1 MLIGREGE
9 CARIDELLDRARMGR
24 SGALVIRGEAGIG
37 KTALLEYAAE
47 RAEEM
52 TVVRTLGVESEAE
65 LEFSSLLDVCRP
77 LLGFLGELP
86 EPHAEALRA
95 ALDLGPA
102 VTVDRFAIGAATLGL
117 LAAAAEAAPLLV
129 LVDDAHWLDPSSA
142 DALLFAT
149 RRLQADRALILLA
162 TREGE
167 GRQLE
172 TPGIEVMLLAGL
184 SPDAATGLLRER
196 AELTPEVAD
205 RLYEATGGNPLA
217 LLELPTQLSAEQ
229 IAGVAPLEEPLP
241 AGSTVELAFAR
252 RANALPAESRRA
264 LLVAAVS
271 RSAAVEPVIGAFD
284 ELGLSATALEPAE
297 DAGLVRLSGERL
309 EFRHPLVRS
318 AVYHAAP
325 PSERRAAHRAL
336 ADSLA
341 RDDDHPLR
349 AWHLAAGALGPDEEI
364 AAALEA
370 VADRARG
377 RNAHPE
383 AAVAL
388 EKAARLTP
396 DPAARVRRFA
406 QAAEAAWVVTDS
418 GRTLGLIEAAEDGPA
433 GPAERARLLALR
445 GVIERR
451 VGLQS
456 TARDFLLEAAAMTA
470 EESPRDAANILVSAT
485 SVTFFAGDL
494 AAAVEVARR
503 LRDLAPRDGTELDG
517 RADATLGWIL
527 FVSGNADEGRPVL
540 QRAVDVLLA
549 AEEPSFLRLHN
560 AAVALSL
567 LERTA
572 EADELLLD
580 AIRMAREQGGPRAVL
595 TALDQLTLADVQAG
609 RWELAVAHG
618 EEGLVLAEQLGDA
631 DQHASISI
639 RLAKIDAA
647 RGEDPTCCGRIDEC
661 VRRAD
666 EHGALTMRAGA
677 EGVLGLL
684 ELGVGRYTDAI
695 EQLERVCGQV
705 EGLGLHDRDNSPHPD
720 LVEALVRAG
729 RREAAAEVL
738 DRYAERARAGT
749 PLWGGALV
757 ARCRGMLADDDEQA
771 DAHFTEA
778 LALHGQ
784 VDDRFQQARTLLV
797 LGERLRRTR
806 RRRDARSRLR
816 EALGHFEELGA
827 TPWAERARTELRA
840 TGETLRRRES
850 FEEEQLTPQ
859 ELQIALQVAEGKTN
873 KDVGAALFL
882 SHKTVEFHLSRI
894 YRKLEIN
901 SRAELIRR
909 FAADATRGA

>member
-1 MLIGREGE
+1 MSSVS
-9 CARIDELLDRARMGR
+9 ARRR
-24 SGALVIRGEAGIG
+24 S
-37 KTALLEYAAE
+37 
-47 RAEEM
+47 
-52 TVVRTLGVESEAE
+52 S
-65 LEFSSLLDVCRP
+65 RP
-77 LLGFLGELP
+77 
-86 EPHAEALRA
+86 R
-95 ALDLGPA
+95 
-102 VTVDRFAIGAATLGL
+102 
-117 LAAAAEAAPLLV
+117 
-129 LVDDAHWLDPSSA
+129 
-142 DALLFAT
+142 
-149 RRLQADRALILLA
+149 
-162 TREGE
+162 
-167 GRQLE
+167 
-172 TPGIEVMLLAGL
+172 TPGL
-184 SPDAATGLLRER
+184 SVSRGSGWNSGTRSYARPCI
-196 AELTPEVAD
+196 TP
-205 RLYEATGGNPLA
+205 RRRPSGG
-217 LLELPTQLSAEQ
+217 
-229 IAGVAPLEEPLP
+229 G
-241 AGSTVELAFAR
+241 GAR
-252 RANALPAESRRA
+252 R
-264 LLVAAVS
+264 
-271 RSAAVEPVIGAFD
+271 
-284 ELGLSATALEPAE
+284 
-297 DAGLVRLSGERL
+297 
-309 EFRHPLVRS
+309 
-318 AVYHAAP
+318 P
-325 PSERRAAHRAL
+325 PPPPHRAL

-406 QAAEAAWVVTDS
+406 QPAEAAWVVTDS

-433 GPAERARLLALR
+433 GPSDRARLLALR

-456 TARDFLLEAAAMTA
+456 TARDLLLEAAALTA
-470 EESPRDAANILVSAT
+470 KESPREAANILVSAT

-494 AAAVEVARR
+494 AAAVELARR
-503 LRDLAPRDGTELDG
+503 LRDLAPTDGTELDG

-527 FVSGNADEGRPVL
+527 FVSGHADEGRPVL
-540 QRAVDVLLA
+540 ERAVDVLLA
-549 AEEPSFLRLHN
+549 
-560 AAVALSL
+560 
-567 LERTA
+567 
-572 EADELLLD
+572 
-580 AIRMAREQGGPRAVL
+580 
-595 TALDQLTLADVQAG
+595 
-609 RWELAVAHG
+609 
-618 EEGLVLAEQLGDA
+618 AEQLGDA

-647 RGEDPTCCGRIDEC
+647 RGEDPRCCGRIDEC

-666 EHGALTMRAGA
+666 EHGALTMTAGA
-677 EGVLGLL
+677 KGVLGLL

-695 EQLERVCGQV
+695 EQLERVCGEV

-738 DRYAERARAGT
+738 DRYAERAREGT

-784 VDDRFQQARTLLV
+784 VEDRFQHARTLLV

-850 FEEEQLTPQ
+850 FDGEQL
-859 ELQIALQVAEGKTN
+859 A
-873 KDVGAALFL
+873 
-882 SHKTVEFHLSRI
+882 
-894 YRKLEIN
+894 
-901 SRAELIRR
+901 
-909 FAADATRGA
+909 